1 MTSSAGRN
9 KNVSQNCS
17 TVFFVLPHHLWPI
30 FCSRLWLSGA
40 GDNDIFLSSRNIL
53 ISQSWNLAVKEIVNQ
68 IGRLNAPSIITESCA
83 AYLWRYDLISS
94 FTAVHIFAPISIQA
108 KGVGDKPPTDF
119 EIGPTLS
126 ACSRC
131 DLFND
136 LRSTSLVVSTRSGYT
151 KGSTCREK
159 RRGI

>member
-1 MTSSAGRN
+1 MHT
-9 KNVSQNCS
+9 
-17 TVFFVLPHHLWPI
+17 
-30 FCSRLWLSGA
+30 
-40 GDNDIFLSSRNIL
+40 
-53 ISQSWNLAVKEIVNQ
+53 
-68 IGRLNAPSIITESCA
+68 SIITESCA

-159 RRGI
+159 RRGYRYVVLIATAKDGGVARDLLRFAYQARRLSQLRIDALATWDWQP